1 MKKQL
6 IISSIALATILSSC
20 GGNEQK
26 KEEAKKNEEVTT
38 ENTVDSTTTVSP
50 LSNEA
55 QDFQKLKDNVQVAW
69 DKMVLA
75 DDEKLASLARLLDEI
90 SFNPKHDEK
99 AVAKGREMIKVLK
112 AARFSQTEITTEVAG
127 KYDNL
132 TDSTI
137 NYVFELAE
145 KTPDMD
151 NYPLKNQLVDEIR
164 VANDVGTIASI
175 SSYYDD
181 AVKAYNTY
189 VLANAENVKEKPLPS
204 FTQNL
209 MQ

>member
-1 MKKQL
+1 MKKQM
-6 IISSIALATILSSC
+6 IISSIAIATILSSC
-20 GGNEQK
+20 GGNEPK
-26 KEEAKKNEEVTT
+26 KEEVKKNETT
-38 ENTVDSTTTVSP
+38 ENTVDNTPTTTVSP

-55 QDFQKLKDNVQVAW
+55 QDFQKLKDNVQIAW
-69 DKMVLA
+69 DKMILA

-99 AVAKGREMIKVLK
+99 AVNTGREMIKTLK

-137 NYVFELAE
+137 KYVFELANN
-145 KTPDMD
+145 TVDMD
-151 NYPLKNQLVDEIR
+151 NYPLKNQLIEEIR
-164 VANDVGTIASI
+164 VANDVGTIASL
-175 SSYYDD
+175 SSNYDD

-189 VLANAENVKEKPLPS
+189 VLANGENIKEKPLPS
-204 FTQNL
+204 FTEDL